1 MNRLLLFQTLGR
13 GLFEALI
20 LIFLVYP
27 ETGGWTTAV
36 LFLLTAEMEFQHFM
50 RTKV

>member
-1 MNRLLLFQTLGR
+1 MNRLLIIQVLGR
-13 GLFEALI
+13 GLIEALV

-36 LFLLTAEMEFQHFM
+36 LFLLTAEMEFQQFM
-50 RTKV
+50 RAKV